1 MFYDNISFLFIHTIQ
16 QLFFHSWSTPLDN
29 KHLMELMYFF
39 KLWRLAYLSRFYK
52 QPKSFVIAKTRR
64 KTCLFRM

>member
-1 MFYDNISFLFIHTIQ
+1 MITFLFF
-16 QLFFHSWSTPLDN
+16 LFTLYSNCFSTVGQPPLDN

-52 QPKSFVIAKTRR
+52 QSKSFVIAKTRR
-64 KTCLFRM
+64 KTCLFRV